1 MRTMII
7 PKGQEA
13 VVAFLMTLNTPT
25 RKLAEPVSM
34 VETNQ
39 SYVFLHNGLAYKL
52 FKAIARYRNNE
63 TPAARLENAQL
74 EMAANK
80 PLAAGLYLGILAIV
94 QNADGSLAM
103 AELGAENG
111 RTAVDY
117 VVKMHQFDNAQLM
130 YSRLFEGS
138 LNKQDLFD
146 LGVHVANFHKAQ
158 PPQPAAAG
166 TYAQTFAD
174 DFNHWLKSY
183 AERIPQRELAALML
197 NLQQTAADAV
207 MAKASAFS
215 AREKLRTTLHGDM
228 DFGNIA
234 TFNGKLMPFDAQVLF
249 DGKRENDPAKDV
261 AYMLAPL
268 YMYGRQDLA
277 RALIAGY
284 MSIIPNSTL
293 EEVLPLWVAYA
304 SMVRGN
310 SWLSK
315 AAATSHTADAVT
327 HEAYGYRY
335 LKNMERLL
343 KGEMTL

>member
-1 MRTMII
+1 MC
-7 PKGQEA
+7 
-13 VVAFLMTLNTPT
+13 
-25 RKLAEPVSM
+25 
-34 VETNQ
+34 
-39 SYVFLHNGLAYKL
+39 FLHGGLAYKL
-52 FKAIARYRNNE
+52 FKAIARYRDNS
-63 TPAARLENAQL
+63 TPQARLENAQL

-80 PLAAGLYLGILAIV
+80 PLAADLYISILALV
-94 QNADGSLAM
+94 QNADGSLAF

-130 YSRLFEGS
+130 YTRLFNDT
-138 LNKQDLFD
+138 LTKQDLFD

-158 PPQPAAAG
+158 PLQPAATG
-166 TYAQTFAD
+166 TYPQTFAD
-174 DFNHWLKSY
+174 DFSHWLTSY
-183 AERIPQRELAALML
+183 AERVPQRELAALL
-197 NLQQTAADAV
+197 SGLRQTAVDAV
-207 MAKASAFS
+207 KAKAAAFH
-215 AREKLRTTLHGDM
+215 AREPLRTTLHGDM

-234 TFNGKLMPFDAQVLF
+234 TFKGKLVPFDAQVLF

-277 RALIAGY
+277 RALLAGY
-284 MSIIPNSTL
+284 MSVIPNSSL
-293 EEVLPLWVAYA
+293 DEVLPLWVAYA

-315 AAATSHTADAVT
+315 AANAPHTAETAMF
-327 HEAYGYRY
+327 EAYGYRY

-343 KGEMTL
+343 KGEMPL